1 MSETIGTRARQLI
14 TRSASL
20 NDSRRRVN
28 RATQELGG
36 ENVQGTDISF
46 TAPATISSAGNAFG
60 VFAVGQDIKITGAAS
75 NSRTFKIATAAAGS
89 LTVEPALVV
98 TESAGALMDIRTV

>member
-1 MSETIGTRARQLI
+1 MGETIGTRARQLI

-28 RATQELGG
+28 LGTQDRGG
-36 ENVQGTDISF
+36 NNVQGTDISF
-46 TAPATISSAGNAFG
+46 TGPNTIASAGNAFG
-60 VFAVGQDIKITGAAS
+60 VFSVGHDIKITGSAS
-75 NSRTFKIATAAAGS
+75 NSRTFKIVTAAAGT

-98 TESAGALMDIRTV
+98 TESAGARMDIRTV

>member
-20 NDSRRRVN
+20 NNSRRSVN
-28 RATQELGG
+28 RFTQERGG
-36 ENVQGTDISF
+36 DNVQGTNISF
-46 TAPATISSAGNAFG
+46 TAPDTIASAGNAFG
-60 VFAVGQDIKITGAAS
+60 IFSVGQDIEITGAAS
-75 NSRTFKIATAAAGS
+75 NSRRFKIATAAAGS